1 MPWSDERRSAAKK
14 KIDKEAARV
23 VEKLGARTVAMICF
37 FDEVPGGHLIMLEGG
52 TAPFPAGELYV
63 QLAQIY
69 VANAAKQKGPPAP
82 VDPTNH

>member
-1 MPWSDERRSAAKK
+1 MNAALRQKRK
-14 KIDKEAARV
+14 SIKRPRV

-37 FDEVPGGHLIMLEGG
+37 FDEAPGGHLIMLEGG
-52 TAPFPAGELYV
+52 TAPFPAGELYA